1 MTGMLIIGIILLIG
15 IIVVQI
21 GRVSDLAARI
31 RGEEEMERRNNN
43 TQAAWGMIFMVGFL
57 IFCIV
62 SAIYYKNDML
72 GYGPHASASEHG
84 GRLDSLFN
92 MTLFFTG
99 IVFVLTHIVLFWFT
113 LLGFFFRPSHFVALI
128 IVALQYAD
136 STFVY
141 LNFISYSKNENFETS
156 YFQILSFVQ
165 FFE

>member
-21 GRVSDLAARI
+21 GRVSELAARI

-84 GRLDSLFN
+84 GRVDSLFN

-113 LLGFFFRPSHFVALI
+113 SNLHEQA
-128 IVALQYAD
+128 
-136 STFVY
+136 
-141 LNFISYSKNENFETS
+141 N
-156 YFQILSFVQ
+156 
-165 FFE
+165 